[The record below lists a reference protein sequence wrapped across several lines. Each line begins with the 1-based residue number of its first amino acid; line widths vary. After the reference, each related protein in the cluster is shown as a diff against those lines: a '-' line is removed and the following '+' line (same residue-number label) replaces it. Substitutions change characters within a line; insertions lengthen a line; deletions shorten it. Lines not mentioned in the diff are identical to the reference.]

1 MLMSKRYQWWGEDK
15 GWNIR
20 GNNNFLATHKGS
32 KVTEFVIS
40 GQDNAYRQLFD
51 IREKLRTESIN
62 VQHHYY
68 AGDNIEE
75 INSGSIEKSTPLDH
89 KEYGIGS
96 LFSKYR
102 MDGIIPRVYSTLHIT
117 GPDAIM
123 KSMRDYYNSLGALG
137 QCRLDPLINTL
148 RDYHK
153 TPLSVI

>member
-1 MLMSKRYQWWGEDK
+1 MSKRYQWWGEDK

-75 INSGSIEKSTPLDH
+75 INSGSIKKNTPLDH
-89 KEYGIGS
+89 KEYGIGLYS
-96 LFSKYR
+96 LNTEWMELYQEYTAR
-102 MDGIIPRVYSTLHIT
+102 YI
-117 GPDAIM
+117 
-123 KSMRDYYNSLGALG
+123 SLDLM
-137 QCRLDPLINTL
+137 P
-148 RDYHK
+148 
-153 TPLSVI
+153 